1 MVVMFN
7 HKMTKAWRALGKALI
22 EAGFEIRTSIPIST
36 SLSRYSLEALGVTAQ
51 VLLGG
56 VAAHPIE

>member
-22 EAGFEIRTSIPIST
+22 EAGFEIRTSIPCGTNWPASD
-36 SLSRYSLEALGVTAQ
+36 
-51 VLLGG
+51 
-56 VAAHPIE
+56 